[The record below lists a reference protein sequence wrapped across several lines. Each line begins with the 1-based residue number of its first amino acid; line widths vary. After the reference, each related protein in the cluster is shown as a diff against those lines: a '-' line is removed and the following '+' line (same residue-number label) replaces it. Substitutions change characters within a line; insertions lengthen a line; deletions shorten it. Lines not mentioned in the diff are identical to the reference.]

1 MELFDDELRR
11 QLPAIRKIHN
21 PVADDQC
28 MIFAK
33 LFTPTSG
40 VTFYVAEGEPRGSDF
55 LLWGLMIA
63 PEFKIPL
70 RFQMTVGRLQTKD
83 WLGKEPCQRDQDFQ
97 PTRWGAVERDIP
109 NLRRP
114 LAGSPPL
121 SCSKV
126 R

>member
-1 MELFDDELRR
+1 MELLSDDLRR
-11 QLPAIRKIHN
+11 KLPAIRKIHN

-40 VTFYVAEGEPRGSDF
+40 VTFYVAEGQPRGSDY
-55 LLWGLMIA
+55 LLWGLLIA
-63 PEFKIPL
+63 PEFKFPL

-83 WLGKEPCQRDQDFQ
+83 WLGQEPCQRDHDFQ
-97 PTRWGAVERDIP
+97 PARWGAVERTVT
-109 NLRRP
+109 NFRRP
-114 LAGSPPL
+114 LKPS
-121 SCSKV
+121 SSKI